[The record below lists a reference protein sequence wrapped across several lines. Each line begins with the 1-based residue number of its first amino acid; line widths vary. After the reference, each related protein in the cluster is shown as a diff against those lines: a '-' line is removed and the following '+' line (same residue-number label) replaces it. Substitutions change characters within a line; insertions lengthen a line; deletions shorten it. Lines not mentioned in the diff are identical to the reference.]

1 MGRENNAWEQ
11 HREPTSR
18 FAALSGGVGLLG
30 LPPSDP
36 YWADPDAPWTAK
48 RVWAGEH
55 VALDHALHDGKPY

>member
-1 MGRENNAWEQ
+1 M
-11 HREPTSR
+11 
-18 FAALSGGVGLLG
+18 GLLG

-36 YWADPDAPWTAK
+36 FWADPDAPWTAK